1 MLFKSVFAGLALGAQ
16 LSTAA
21 LAPDYKLAKRNGKRV
36 ISTMEQNREQSS
48 NSVTGTAPT
57 NWGVIVMPGAST
69 LDVYGP
75 LEMLYF
81 VAANNYFNLTIIT
94 PNGENV
100 VVKPPMGN
108 PHNSTFSP
116 EFVGSASFEDEL
128 DLDVLLVPGGA
139 AARDP
144 ALTYVDDY
152 LVRMRPQVD
161 YLITICTG
169 AIFAARGGLF
179 DGRRATT
186 NKNAW
191 NLVTAHGENVTW
203 VAPARYVIDGDTWSS
218 SGVRPSNPHMTL

>member
-1 MLFKSVFAGLALGAQ
+1 
-16 LSTAA
+16 
-21 LAPDYKLAKRNGKRV
+21 
-36 ISTMEQNREQSS
+36 
-48 NSVTGTAPT
+48 
-57 NWGVIVMPGAST
+57 MPGASM
-69 LDVYGP
+69 LDIYGP
-75 LEMLYF
+75 LEMLYI
-81 VAANNYFNLTIIT
+81 VAANYYFNLTIIT

-116 EFVGSASFEDEL
+116 EYVGSASFEDEL
-128 DLDVLLVPGGA
+128 DLDVLMVPGGA

-152 LVRMRPQVD
+152 LVKMKPQVD

-179 DGRRATT
+179 DGRRVTT

-191 NLVTAHGENVTW
+191 SLVTAHGENVTW
-203 VAPARYVIDGDTWSS
+203 VAPARYVIDGDIWSS
-218 SGVRPSNPHMTL
+218 SGVCP